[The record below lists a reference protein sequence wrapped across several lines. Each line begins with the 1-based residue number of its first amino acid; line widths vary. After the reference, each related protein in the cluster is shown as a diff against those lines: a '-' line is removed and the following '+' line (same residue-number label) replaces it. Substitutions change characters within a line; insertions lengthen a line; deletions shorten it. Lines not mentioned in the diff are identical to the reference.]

1 MERHHY
7 RDPVNGPTTAQW
19 PVVVLEITR
28 FQHCSDYAV
37 TEFQVRERAAGSE
50 TEVPLLIAPTNLHVP
65 FPDPE

>member
-28 FQHCSDYAV
+28 FQHYSDYAV

-50 TEVPLLIAPTNLHVP
+50 TEVPLLIAPTNLHVT